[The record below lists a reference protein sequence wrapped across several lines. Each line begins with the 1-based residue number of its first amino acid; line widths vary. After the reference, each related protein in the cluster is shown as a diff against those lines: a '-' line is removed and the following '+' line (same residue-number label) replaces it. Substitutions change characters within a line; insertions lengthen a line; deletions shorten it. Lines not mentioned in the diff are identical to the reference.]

1 VPSNKKTC
9 RVKIEEVDGTGSK
22 VGEDKSSGPF
32 TIEVVGLTSPNGG
45 EFVSSGGSW
54 EITWTTNTPKN
65 PVSSVKLYYTLDNG
79 LTWKPIITLT
89 ENTGSYLWQTVPTV
103 ARDKT
108 KCRVKVV
115 LKDGAEKVVGS
126 DTSDS
131 TFTITNGPV

>member
-9 RVKIEEVDGTGSK
+9 RVKIEEIDGGGSK
-22 VGEDKSSGPF
+22 VSEDRSSGPF

-45 EFVSSGGSW
+45 DLVPSEGSW

-65 PVSSVKLYYTLDNG
+65 PVSSVKLYYSVDNG
-79 LTWKPIITLT
+79 LTWKLIDTLAD
-89 ENTGSYLWQTVPTV
+89 NTGSYSWQPVPPV

-108 KCRVKVV
+108 KCKVKVV
-115 LKDGAEKVVGS
+115 LKDGTGKVVGS

-131 TFTITNGPV
+131 TFTITHGPI